1 MLVPAVRVRDVEYLR
16 IGDTPLLARIY
27 EPDGPGPFPA
37 VVDVHGGVWTT
48 HDRLQNETIHA
59 ELAAQGIVVA
69 ALDFRMPPAAQYPSP
84 VAEINY
90 GIRWLRGHAEEF
102 HTRADLIGALGTS
115 SGGHQLMLNVLRPND
130 PRYAAIPYAVTS
142 DARVRFVIVGWGV
155 VDPLARYRMARK
167 RQLTRIVDAHDR
179 YWPSEAAMGEG
190 NPQMM
195 LASGDAF
202 ALPPLLYLQGTAD
215 DNLTPDMAEAF
226 VAAYRAAGGH
236 AQLELFPGQG
246 HTFVTKDPDSADAV
260 RARALIAA
268 FIRESLALP

>member
-1 MLVPAVRVRDVEYLR
+1 MLQPSVRVRDVEYLR

-27 EPDGPGPFPA
+27 EPEGPGPFPA

-69 ALDFRMPPAAQYPSP
+69 ALDFRMPPEAQYPLP

-102 HTRADLIGALGTS
+102 KTRDDLIGGLGTS
-115 SGGHQLMLNVLRPND
+115 SGGHQLMLNVLRPVD
-130 PRYAAIPYAVTS
+130 PRFASIPCDGGM
-142 DARVRFVIVGWGV
+142 DARLRFVIVGWGV

-167 RQLTRIVDAHDR
+167 RGLTRILDAHDR

-190 NPQMM
+190 NPQLM
-195 LASGDAF
+195 LASGAPF
-202 ALPPLLYLQGTAD
+202 VLPPLLYLQGTAD
-215 DNLTPDMAEAF
+215 DNLTADMADRF
-226 VAAYRAAGGH
+226 VEAYRAAGGH
-236 AQLELFPGQG
+236 AQLDVFPGQG
-246 HTFVTKDPDSADAV
+246 HTFVTKDPDSPDAV

-268 FIRESLALP
+268 FIRESLELS

>member
-1 MLVPAVRVRDVEYLR
+1 MLVPPVRVRDVEYLR

-27 EPDGPGPFPA
+27 EPEGDGPFPA

-59 ELAAQGIVVA
+59 QLAAQGIVVA
-69 ALDFRMPPAAQYPSP
+69 ALDFRMPPAAQYPLP

-90 GIRWLRGHAEEF
+90 GIRWLRGHADEF
-102 HTRADLIGALGTS
+102 HTRTNLIGGLGTS

-130 PRYAAIPYAVTS
+130 ARYAAIPCDGTS
-142 DARVRFVIVGWGV
+142 DASLRFVIVGWGV

-167 RQLTRIVDAHDR
+167 RQLARIIDAHDR

-190 NPQMM
+190 NPHMM

-202 ALPPLLYLQGTAD
+202 TLPPLLYLQGTAD
-215 DNLTPDMAEAF
+215 DNLTPDMAERF

-236 AQLELFPGQG
+236 AQLEIFPGQG